1 MFHKEIDNRT
11 IIFEFIDRGYYDE
24 NHLAYIRKKRPS
36 KFNGTEA
43 LVGKN
48 LVTYL
53 KSCQMCYTNNRKG
66 AKLGK
71 TSSTL
76 VPYCVWNDYRQTAN

>member
-1 MFHKEIDNRT
+1 MGLKLM
-11 IIFEFIDRGYYDE
+11 
-24 NHLAYIRKKRPS
+24 LASR
-36 KFNGTEA
+36 FNGTEA

-53 KSCQMCYTNNRKG
+53 KSCQMCCTNTG

-71 TSSTL
+71 TSSTF
-76 VPYCVWNDYRQTAN
+76 VPYCVWNEYGSMS